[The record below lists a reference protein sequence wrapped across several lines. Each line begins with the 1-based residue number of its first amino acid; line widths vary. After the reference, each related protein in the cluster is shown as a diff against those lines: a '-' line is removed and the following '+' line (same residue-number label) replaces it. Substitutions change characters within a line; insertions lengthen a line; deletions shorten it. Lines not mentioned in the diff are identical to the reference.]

1 MTEDHRCLSRS
12 RHDLRTIERD
22 AHRSCRWHWLVVI
35 CFVAASSNL
44 RVLADPPATRPSPQ
58 DLATPRDALI
68 AYDHWC
74 VDLKDF
80 DDAAAFYSARTDQE
94 RILAQQC
101 VKFDQL
107 SAAMERL
114 SRATFGP
121 DSCTIILHEYG
132 EADVSDL
139 RSANIVINGDIATV
153 RMPAIQFE
161 LQMVKVGD
169 AWLVDSAALMQSY
182 GGFNN
187 AIQAMTSQMTKLQP
201 IVDGLQS
208 GKFKTAKEV
217 IQAIDQATGA
227 QK

>member
-1 MTEDHRCLSRS
+1 MKEVHHCVSKV
-12 RHDLRTIERD
+12 RHDLSTIEPD
-22 AHRSCRWHWLVVI
+22 AHRSCQWHRLVVI
-35 CFVAASSNL
+35 CLLAASFNL
-44 RVLADPPATRPSPQ
+44 QVLANPPATRPSPQ
-58 DLATPRDALI
+58 DMATPRGALI

-80 DDAAAFYSARTDQE
+80 DDAAAFYSATTDQE
-94 RILAQQC
+94 RAVVQECL
-101 VKFDQL
+101 KFDQL

-114 SRATFGP
+114 SRAAFGP
-121 DSCTIILHEYG
+121 DSCTAILHEYG
-132 EADVSDL
+132 EADISDL
-139 RSANIVINGDIATV
+139 RSANIETKGDIATV
-153 RMPAIQFE
+153 RMPAIQLE

-169 AWLVDSAALMQSY
+169 AWLVDSAALIQSF

-208 GKFKTAKEV
+208 SKFKTAKEV
-217 IQAIDQATGA
+217 IQSINQAMGA